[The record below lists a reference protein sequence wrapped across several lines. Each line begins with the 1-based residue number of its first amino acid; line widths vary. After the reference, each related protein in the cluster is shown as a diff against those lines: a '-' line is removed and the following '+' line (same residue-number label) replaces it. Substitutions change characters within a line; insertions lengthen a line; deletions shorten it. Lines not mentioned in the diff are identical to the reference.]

1 MLVDLKNIKN
11 ASENLNA
18 IISNTPL
25 ELNDSF
31 SNIYSSNVYLKREDL
46 QITRSFKLRG
56 AYNKISTLKQNEV
69 KNGIV
74 CSSAGNHAQG
84 VSYSCKKLNI
94 VGTIFMPTT
103 TPQIKI
109 KKVKEFGGD
118 YINVKLVGDSYDDC
132 YKSALDYCTR
142 CTRCYGCCM

>member
-1 MLVDLKNIKN
+1 MLVDLENIKN

-31 SNIYSSNVYLKREDL
+31 SNKYSSNVYLKREDL

-56 AYNKISTLKQNEV
+56 AYNKISSLEKNDI

-94 VGTIFMPTT
+94 EGTIFMPTT
-103 TPQIKI
+103 TPQIKKI
-109 KKVKEFGGD
+109 GRAHV
-118 YINVKLVGDSYDDC
+118 
-132 YKSALDYCTR
+132 
-142 CTRCYGCCM
+142 

>member
-1 MLVDLKNIKN
+1 MLVDLENIKN

-31 SNIYSSNVYLKREDL
+31 SNKYSSNVYLKREDL

-56 AYNKISTLKQNEV
+56 AYNKISSLEKMILKMELFVPQLVTMLKEFHILV
-69 KNGIV
+69 KNLILRV
-74 CSSAGNHAQG
+74 
-84 VSYSCKKLNI
+84 
-94 VGTIFMPTT
+94 IFMPTT

-118 YINVKLVGDSYDDC
+118 YVDVKLVGDS
-132 YKSALDYCTR
+132 
-142 CTRCYGCCM
+142 MMIVINQP

>member
-1 MLVDLKNIKN
+1 MLVDLENIKN

-56 AYNKISTLKQNEV
+56 AYNKISSLKETEF

-84 VSYSCKKLNI
+84 VSYSCKKLKI
-94 VGTIFMPTT
+94 KGTIFMPTT

-109 KKVKEFGGD
+109 KKVQS
-118 YINVKLVGDSYDDC
+118 LVVIM
-132 YKSALDYCTR
+132 L
-142 CTRCYGCCM
+142 M